1 MQPRW
6 RLPLLDGHRNEE
18 AQEKVRGLP
27 NNRRQLG
34 EQLVRLNLCCLQAG
48 GPISI
53 QTSSPLVFMEQ
64 ERFIPSSGEQGTEL
78 YFLLY
83 F

>member
-18 AQEKVRGLP
+18 AQEEVRGLP
-27 NNRRQLG
+27 SHRRQLG
-34 EQLVRLNLCCLQAG
+34 ARLVRLNLCCLQAG
-48 GPISI
+48 PISI
-53 QTSSPLVFMEQ
+53 QTSSALVFMEQ